1 MPFRLH
7 HTPGPGLALPSC
19 GAVDPETQVSSI
31 EVIPRKLVSMKTT
44 ALIAAIAFALPLGAM
59 AQTADKAKPAARS
72 APAKSAAAKP
82 AAAKSA
88 ATAKAAVKKP
98 TRQVTRRAAKAVE
111 EVTPIDTSTDIALSE
126 ADLAIAQR
134 VHTGKIQCE
143 LGADVTVTADDKKAG
158 FFNVST
164 KGVRYRMHPV
174 ESRTG
179 AIRLEDPRAG
189 AMWLQIANKSMLMNQ
204 KQGLRLADECQA
216 PQQVAFADE
225 MKKNPPKSLFE
236 GADPQP
242 GAAGK

>member
-1 MPFRLH
+1 MI
-7 HTPGPGLALPSC
+7 S
-19 GAVDPETQVSSI
+19 
-31 EVIPRKLVSMKTT
+31 KTF
-44 ALIAAIAFALPLGAM
+44 ALIAAAALALPFAAT
-59 AQTADKAKPAARS
+59 AQTTATKPAA
-72 APAKSAAAKP
+72 KAAAKP
-82 AAAKSA
+82 AAKPA
-88 ATAKAAVKKP
+88 ATTKAAVKKP

-111 EVTPIDTSTDIALSE
+111 EVTPIDTSTDITLSE
-126 ADLAIAQR
+126 ADLAVAQR

-158 FFNVST
+158 FFTVST
-164 KGVRYRMHPV
+164 KGARYRMHPV

-216 PQQVAFADE
+216 PAQLAFAEE

-236 GADPQP
+236 GADAPAS
-242 GAAGK
+242 GVAKK